1 MPHNF
6 TFSIMRSNLLCICL
20 LLFWSTF
27 SVAQVNDAGLWTSIN
42 LEKKI
47 TKKIAVDLSQE
58 FRFNENISELGSFFT
73 EISAQYKLHKN
84 LSIGAGY
91 RFINK
96 RELDDSYEKRHRM
109 LFDLNTKEK
118 ISKIAVSARIRF
130 QSQYSGVNTSENGK
144 VPDNYLRTKLSVKY
158 DFEKRYTPYLSGETF
173 FHLNA
178 PDGILFDNY
187 RLSFGIEYEFT
198 KRSDIQFGYLIDQEV
213 QVNNPWTSYI
223 TTIAYNYRF

>member
-1 MPHNF
+1 M
-6 TFSIMRSNLLCICL
+6 
-20 LLFWSTF
+20 FWSFF

-109 LFDLNTKEK
+109 LFDLNAKEK
-118 ISKIAVSARIRF
+118 FWKIAVSAQGSF
-130 QSQYSGVNTSENGK
+130 
-144 VPDNYLRTKLSVKY
+144 SVTVQWYKY
-158 DFEKRYTPYLSGETF
+158 
-173 FHLNA
+173 
-178 PDGILFDNY
+178 
-187 RLSFGIEYEFT
+187 
-198 KRSDIQFGYLIDQEV
+198 Q
-213 QVNNPWTSYI
+213 
-223 TTIAYNYRF
+223 

>member
-1 MPHNF
+1 
-6 TFSIMRSNLLCICL
+6 MRSNLLCICL
-20 LLFWSTF
+20 LLFGSTF

-47 TKKIAVDLSQE
+47 TKEIAVDLSQE

-118 ISKIAVSARIRF
+118 ISKIAVSA
-130 QSQYSGVNTSENGK
+130 
-144 VPDNYLRTKLSVKY
+144 
-158 DFEKRYTPYLSGETF
+158 
-173 FHLNA
+173 
-178 PDGILFDNY
+178 
-187 RLSFGIEYEFT
+187 EFVFS
-198 KRSDIQFGYLIDQEV
+198 RSTV
-213 QVNNPWTSYI
+213 V
-223 TTIAYNYRF
+223 